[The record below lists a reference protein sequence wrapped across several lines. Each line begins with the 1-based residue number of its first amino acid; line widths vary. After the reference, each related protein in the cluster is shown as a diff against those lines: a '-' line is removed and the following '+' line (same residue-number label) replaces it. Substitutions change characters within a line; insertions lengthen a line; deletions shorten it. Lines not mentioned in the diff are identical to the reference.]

1 MTQTLPP
8 QPGTSPSE
16 GAAAPSPWPA
26 LSIVL
31 AGAFMAS
38 LDGFIVLVAAP
49 SIQADLHVTGAA
61 IQLIVAGYGLTYAIG
76 LITGARLGDL
86 LGRKRMFMAGMTLFT
101 LASLGCALAPTGSA
115 LIAGRLVQ
123 GLGSALMYP
132 QIFAMIQVLLPPDRR
147 RSAFSALGA
156 VIGTSTIIGQL
167 IGGLLIAANI
177 FGTSW
182 RPVFW
187 VNIPIGIAAL
197 ALAAR
202 LVPESRAP
210 EGRRLDL
217 AGVAVLTVALFLLV
231 VPIVEGQQDGWPAWT
246 WLSLAS
252 SAVAFAAF
260 VATERFV
267 QSRGGAPLV
276 AMRLFRERSFSVGI
290 ALVVIAFAGVYSFF
304 LVLSLTLQDGLG
316 LSALQAGLVYSS
328 LAGAF
333 FVTSLYSGKLAA
345 RFGRRMLEAG
355 GAISA
360 IGFGATILVAH
371 LTGAQLSAPVLVP
384 SLIVVGLG
392 NGLLLPQ
399 LLNAVLARIGPAEIG
414 MASGVLSTGQQVG
427 GAVGVAI
434 IGVVFYSAL
443 GHAGHGAIGSYAH
456 AMGTAAICNVVIGVS
471 ALLLLFA
478 LPARSGPAA

>member
-1 MTQTLPP
+1 MTQIRPAP
-8 QPGTSPSE
+8 SGTSPSAGPP
-16 GAAAPSPWPA
+16 GASPWRG

-31 AGAFMAS
+31 VGAFMAS

-49 SIQADLHVTGAA
+49 SIQRDLHITGAA
-61 IQLIVAGYGLTYAIG
+61 VQLIVAGYGLTYAIG

-86 LGRKRMFMAGMTLFT
+86 FGRKRIFMAGMSLFT
-101 LASLGCALAPTGSA
+101 LASLACALAPNGGS

-132 QIFAMIQVLLPPDRR
+132 QIFAMIQVLLPADRR
-147 RSAFSALGA
+147 HTAFSALGA

-167 IGGLLIAANI
+167 VGGLLIAANI
-177 FGTSW
+177 FGSSW

-187 VNIPIGIAAL
+187 VNVPIGIVTL

-210 EGRRLDL
+210 AGRRLDL
-217 AGVAVLTVALFLLV
+217 AGAAVLTVALFLLV
-231 VPIVEGQQDGWPAWT
+231 VPIVQGQQEGWPAWT
-246 WLSLAS
+246 WLSVIG

-260 VATERFV
+260 IATERYV
-267 QSRGGAPLV
+267 QGRGGTPLV
-276 AMRLFRERSFSVGI
+276 AVSLFRERSFSVGI
-290 ALVVIAFAGVYSFF
+290 ALVVVAFAGVYSFF

-316 LSALQAGLVYSS
+316 LSALQAGLVYSP
-328 LAGAF
+328 LAVAF
-333 FVTSLYSGKLAA
+333 FAASLLSGKLTP
-345 RFGRRMLEAG
+345 RFGRRVLEAG
-355 GAISA
+355 GAISV

-371 LTGAQLSAPVLVP
+371 LAGAQLSAPILVP

-399 LLNAVLARIGPAEIG
+399 LLNAVLARIGPGEIG

-427 GAVGVAI
+427 GAVGVAL
-434 IGVVFYSAL
+434 IGVVFYSSL
-443 GHAGHGAIGSYAH
+443 GHAGHGAAGPYAS
-456 AMGTAAICNVVIGVS
+456 ALGTAAICNVVIGVS
-471 ALLLLFA
+471 VLLLLVA
-478 LPARSGPAA
+478 LPATRRPA

>member
-1 MTQTLPP
+1 
-8 QPGTSPSE
+8 
-16 GAAAPSPWPA
+16 
-26 LSIVL
+26 
-31 AGAFMAS
+31 
-38 LDGFIVLVAAP
+38 
-49 SIQADLHVTGAA
+49 
-61 IQLIVAGYGLTYAIG
+61 
-76 LITGARLGDL
+76 
-86 LGRKRMFMAGMTLFT
+86 
-101 LASLGCALAPTGSA
+101 
-115 LIAGRLVQ
+115 
-123 GLGSALMYP
+123 
-132 QIFAMIQVLLPPDRR
+132 
-147 RSAFSALGA
+147 
-156 VIGTSTIIGQL
+156 
-167 IGGLLIAANI
+167 
-177 FGTSW
+177 
-182 RPVFW
+182 
-187 VNIPIGIAAL
+187 
-197 ALAAR
+197 
-202 LVPESRAP
+202 
-210 EGRRLDL
+210 
-217 AGVAVLTVALFLLV
+217 
-231 VPIVEGQQDGWPAWT
+231 
-246 WLSLAS
+246 
-252 SAVAFAAF
+252 
-260 VATERFV
+260 
-267 QSRGGAPLV
+267 
-276 AMRLFRERSFSVGI
+276 MRLFRERSFSVGI